1 MDDLAQDMRPVASI
15 TVGERHRKEMG
26 DLQGLAESIRRLG
39 LLQPLCITPL
49 GELIAGERRL
59 RAVKLL
65 GWQEVP
71 VRVVDLAGLVR
82 GEMAENFTRKSFTP
96 SEAVAVAEAAARCE
110 EELAKARRVTAPHGY
125 RDGPEEKVKTAE
137 IIAAAA
143 GMKKSTLAKARAVV
157 LAAEEAP
164 EVFGKL
170 REDMD
175 RTGRV
180 DGPFKRLN
188 VIRKAVAIRAETP
201 PLPQFGPYRVIVA
214 DPPWPYEV
222 RQDDPSHRAAFPY
235 PTMSIDEI
243 CALGVPGIAHED
255 SILWL
260 WTTNHH
266 MPHAYRVAEG
276 WGYRVVSILTWA
288 KNKIGYG
295 DWLRGQTE
303 HCLMCVRG
311 KPTVQVGAHS
321 TLLVADVT
329 AKHSEKPDAFYDL
342 VEALCPA
349 PRYAELFARRGRAK
363 WDGHGDE
370 MNPMDIEAP
379 HEQA

>member
-1 MDDLAQDMRPVASI
+1 MDERAQDTRPVAAI
-15 TVGERHRKEMG
+15 QVGERHRKEMG
-26 DLQGLAESIRRLG
+26 DLQSLADSIRRLG
-39 LLQPLCITPL
+39 LLQPVVITPS

-65 GWQEVP
+65 GWVTVP

-96 SEAVAVAEAAARCE
+96 SEAVAVAEAAAKAE
-110 EELAKARRVTAPHGY
+110 EELAKERRINAAYGY

-188 VIRKAVAIRAETP
+188 VIRKAHAIRSETP

-235 PTMSIDEI
+235 PTMSIEQI
-243 CALGVPGIAHED
+243 CTMPVGDIAHED

-266 MPHAYRVAEG
+266 MPHAYTVAEA
-276 WGYRVVSILTWA
+276 WGFRVVTILTWA

-311 KPTVQVGAHS
+311 RPTVQVGAHS

-342 VEALCPA
+342 VERLCPA

-370 MNPMDIEAP
+370 MQLTEVGAEA
-379 HEQA
+379 

>member
-15 TVGERHRKEMG
+15 SVGERHRKEMG

-39 LLQPLCITPL
+39 LLQPLCITPS

-96 SEAVAVAEAAARCE
+96 SEAVAVAEAAAKAE
-110 EELAKARRVTAPHGY
+110 EDLAKARRVTAPHGY

-137 IIAAAA
+137 IVAAAA

-170 REDMD
+170 KEDMD

-201 PLPQFGPYRVIVA
+201 PLPAFGPYRVIVA

-243 CALGVPGIAHED
+243 CALAVPGIAHED

-329 AKHSEKPDAFYDL
+329 AKHSEKPDAFYSL

-349 PRYAELFARRGRAK
+349 PRYAELFARRGREK

-370 MNPMDIEAP
+370 VPA
-379 HEQA
+379 

>member
-1 MDDLAQDMRPVASI
+1 MDDVIPQAERPVASI
-15 TVGERHRKEMG
+15 LVGERHRKEMG
-26 DLQGLAESIRRLG
+26 DLSGLADSIKRLG
-39 LLQPLCITPL
+39 LLQPVVITPE

-65 GWQEVP
+65 GWASVP

-96 SEAVAVAEAAARCE
+96 SEAVAVAEAAAKAE
-110 EELAKARRVTAPHGY
+110 EDLAKDRRINGAHGY

-137 IIAAAA
+137 IVAAAA

-157 LAAEEAP
+157 LAAEESP

-180 DGPFKRLN
+180 DGPFKRLQ

-201 PLPQFGPYRVIVA
+201 PLPGLGPYRVIVA
-214 DPPWPYEV
+214 DPPWPYEF

-235 PTMSIDEI
+235 PTMSIEQIFD
-243 CALGVPGIAHED
+243 LDVPSIAAD
-255 SILWL
+255 DAILWL
-260 WTTNHH
+260 WTTNYH
-266 MPHAYRVAEG
+266 MPFAYQAAERWGFRVAT
-276 WGYRVVSILTWA
+276 ILTWA
-288 KNKIGYG
+288 KNKFGYG

-303 HCLMCVRG
+303 HCLMCIKG
-311 KPTVQVGAHS
+311 SPTVEVGNCS
-321 TLLVADVT
+321 TLLVADVP
-329 AKHSEKPDAFYDL
+329 ARHSQKPDAFYDL
-342 VEALCPA
+342 VERLCPA
-349 PRYAELFARRGRAK
+349 PRYAELFARRGREK

-370 MNPMDIEAP
+370 VTT
-379 HEQA
+379 